1 MGHAEAK
8 QLELLAVLAVAVLA
22 GSVLLLVLM
31 VCREVLTQVAAV
43 AAGLTLIQA
52 QAALAATA
60 AAVS

>member
-22 GSVLLLVLM
+22 VSVLLLVLM

-52 QAALAATA
+52 QAVQAAMAVA
-60 AAVS
+60 AS